1 MNRYW
6 TALPIVVMAGV
17 PVWTAPSVP
26 VIVIEAAACLLC
38 ALGVFGKVLTPVT
51 TGGGLAIIGYAFA
64 LCSASSGV
72 DVVGAA
78 AFGLALLYLLDLSEF
93 ARRLRGA
100 EITAAVM
107 QGQAA
112 YWLGRAAL
120 IAGAVALMALCASAL
135 ALIVPAAA
143 RAIVAGVGAVIAFAG
158 ALRAGIV
165 RAEAEDG

>member
-17 PVWTAPSVP
+17 PVWTASSVP
-26 VIVIEAAACLLC
+26 VIVIEATACLLC
-38 ALGVFGKVLTPVT
+38 ALGVLGKVLTPVT
-51 TGGGLAIIGYAFA
+51 SGGALAIIGYAVA
-64 LCSASSGV
+64 LCSTSGGV

-107 QGQAA
+107 QRQTA

-120 IAGAVALMALCASAL
+120 IAGAVALLALCGSAL
-135 ALIVPAAA
+135 TLIVPAAG
-143 RAIVAGVGAVIAFAG
+143 RAMVAGFGAAIAFAG

-165 RAEAEDG
+165 RAESEDG